1 MTTLYSFINKCIYRF
16 FFLQITLIF
25 VGPQRLIIVHES
37 LNGDVYYWKNN
48 YSVKIMTVPALSS
61 EHVFLSFVGDYI
73 LSAIIIVRNYTV

>member
-37 LNGDVYYWKNN
+37 LNGEKNN